1 MDITRKNFEDINTV
15 EDISMN
21 NLNTTVA
28 NVIDN
33 DMLYILS
40 ILEQIDKTVGKTF
53 GPHSGYVASELI
65 SKRTNVREMKYTK
78 DGQSTLEAMNFQIPT
93 DLMIA
98 NEVTK
103 LTLAIKAKSGDGS
116 TTAVRLLYNLV
127 KSSARD
133 IRDHIENIYDYR
145 ITTPKVIKLLLD
157 LIKEEVENSK
167 VKSTNYDDIRQIGY
181 ISLNCDDD
189 LVKPIEELT
198 EHLKSEKTP
207 LDENF
212 LLMSSVSNEIEE
224 TKLIKRPGYRL
235 SVKEF
240 SLDKLV
246 REVEDVKL
254 IFIPN
259 VIDLKLQ
266 IIIEELHNF
275 AQTNAFKNKAGKA
288 QKIIYVVS
296 EIDPTVIDLLNK
308 HANTLWETQLRNG
321 ETDENKRHDVLNYD
335 FIELDSL
342 REFTKDKREDLCL
355 LLNTQ
360 EIYLNDY
367 IELRHEVPEYEDENG
382 NIIKGDK
389 YDNINNRNLWKFKM
403 LATEKE
409 IVKDDGTKVKVT
421 ERDHDSIK
429 RDFIKALSTQMLNS
443 TSVNISY
450 TSGDDSLSV
459 TLNEEVTPTNQFL
472 NHLEKLSKVAAAE
485 DKVAANRAK
494 VRLNNLNNKYFLIE
508 IAANGADTARLNM
521 AYRDACM
528 AINSSVRS
536 GFHMGGSVSI
546 YFAVLRVENKVRTL
560 LQNARTERDKI
571 KYETGMFILSKLR
584 ESYINIIR
592 GLVPKNI
599 SNNVTDLFT
608 SGYIDISTF
617 KFGDT
622 VVISPVETDIE
633 TIKGALA
640 LFSSFFSSLAIE
652 FSDANSALHAQNIT
666 DQVKKKLNE
675 REKRNLSVTEETEEV
690 EEKSEEEIF
699 AEKQFAQAEKEMN
712 ERKASMLPLSMANNV
727 RPLNEDFA
735 PRRDKTDYINSIV
748 DRYKPKQLGENVTI
762 EGYDGSLDELSRD
775 IEYEKEKQAE
785 KRRRIAALNQ
795 AMITG
800 GNNGFKR

>member
-1 MDITRKNFEDINTV
+1 MDLTKRNFEDIDTM
-15 EDISMN
+15 EDTS
-21 NLNTTVA
+21 LNDLNVTVA

-40 ILEQIDKTVGKTF
+40 ILEQIDRIVGKTF
-53 GPHSGYVASELI
+53 GPYSGYVASELVN
-65 SKRTNVREMKYTK
+65 KRTNVSEMRYTK
-78 DGQSTLEAMNFQIPT
+78 DGQSTLEAMNFHIPT

-103 LTLAIKAKSGDGS
+103 LTLAIKGKSGDGS

-127 KSSARD
+127 KSSAKD
-133 IRDHIENIYDYR
+133 IRDHINNIYDYR

-167 VKSTNYDDIRQIGY
+167 VKSTKYEDLRQIGY

-198 EHLKSEKTP
+198 DHLKESKTP

-212 LLMSSVSNEIEE
+212 LLMSSVSNDIKE

-240 SLDKLV
+240 MLDRNV
-246 REVEDVKL
+246 REMEDVKL
-254 IFIPN
+254 VFIPN

-266 IIIEELHNF
+266 NVIMELHNF
-275 AQTNAFKNKAGKA
+275 ATTNAFKNKAGKP
-288 QKIIYVVS
+288 QKIVYVVS
-296 EIDPTVIDLLNK
+296 EIDQTVVDLLNR
-308 HANTLWETQLRNG
+308 HANSLWESRIRNG
-321 ETDENKRHDVLNYD
+321 ETDESKRKDLLNYD

-367 IELRHEVPEYEDENG
+367 IELRHDIPEFKDEFG
-382 NIIKGDK
+382 NIVKGDK
-389 YDNINNRNLWKFKM
+389 YDNANNRNLWKFKM

-409 IVKDDGTKVKVT
+409 VTKENGEKETIV
-421 ERDHDSIK
+421 ERDHETIR
-429 RDFIKALSTQMLNS
+429 RDFLKALSTQLVNS
-443 TSVNISY
+443 VSVNISH

-459 TLNEEVTPTNQFL
+459 TLCEDSTPTGQFL
-472 NHLEKLSKVAAAE
+472 NHLDKLAKLAE
-485 DKVAANRAK
+485 SEDRDVSNRAK
-494 VRLNNLNNKYFLIE
+494 VRLQNLNNKYFLIE
-508 IAANGADTARLNM
+508 IAANGADTARLGT

-546 YFAVLRVENKVRTL
+546 YFAVLRVENRIRAMIN
-560 LQNARTERDKI
+560 NAKTEREKI
-571 KYETGMFILSKLR
+571 KYETALYILSKLR
-584 ESYINIIR
+584 DSYINIIR
-592 GLVPKNI
+592 GLVPKNH
-599 SNNVTDLFT
+599 SKNVTDLFT

-666 DQVKKKLNE
+666 NQVKKKLDDRLFNKGDINDKEDNKEKTPEEEFVERQFSEAE
-675 REKRNLSVTEETEEV
+675 RE
-690 EEKSEEEIF
+690 
-699 AEKQFAQAEKEMN
+699 MN
-712 ERKASMLPLSMANNV
+712 NRKASMLPLSMANNV

-735 PRRDKTDYINSIV
+735 PRRDKSEYIESIV
-748 DRYKPKQLGENVTI
+748 NRYKPKQLGENVTI
-762 EGYDGSLDELSRD
+762 QGYDGTLDELSRD
-775 IEYEKEKQAE
+775 IEYQKEKEAE
-785 KRRRIAALNQ
+785 KKRRIAALNQ

-800 GNNGFKR
+800 GNNNFRR

>member
-1 MDITRKNFEDINTV
+1 MDLIKRNFEDINTE
-15 EDISMN
+15 EDVSLN

-53 GPHSGYVASELI
+53 GPYSGYVASELI
-65 SKRTNVREMKYTK
+65 SKRTNVREMRYTK

-103 LTLAIKAKSGDGS
+103 LTLAIKNKSGDGS

-127 KSSARD
+127 KSSAKD
-133 IRDHIENIYDYR
+133 IRDHINNIYDYR

-157 LIKEEVENSK
+157 LIKDEVENSK

-198 EHLKSEKTP
+198 DHLRESNTP

-212 LLMSSVSNEIEE
+212 LLMSSVSNDIKE

-240 SLDKLV
+240 MLDRNV
-246 REVEDVKL
+246 REMEDVKL

-259 VIDLKLQ
+259 LIDLKLQ
-266 IIIEELHNF
+266 NVIMELHNF
-275 AQTNAFKNKAGKA
+275 ATTNAFKNKSGKP

-296 EIDPTVIDLLNK
+296 EIEQNVVDLLNK
-308 HANTLWETQLRNG
+308 HANSLWENRIRNG
-321 ETDENKRHDVLNYD
+321 ETDESKRKDLLNYD

-367 IELRHEVPEYEDENG
+367 IELRHDVPEYKDENG

-389 YDNINNRNLWKFKM
+389 YDNVNNRNLWKFKM

-409 IVKDDGTKVKVT
+409 ITNDKGEKETVM
-421 ERDHDSIK
+421 ERDHETVR
-429 RDFIKALSTQMLNS
+429 RDFLKALSTQLLNS
-443 TSVNISY
+443 TSVNISH
-450 TSGDDSLSV
+450 TTGDDSLSV
-459 TLNEEVTPTNQFL
+459 TLVDEVNPTGQFL
-472 NHLEKLSKVAAAE
+472 NHLEKLSKLADSE
-485 DKVAANRAK
+485 DREVSSRAK
-494 VRLNNLNNKYFLIE
+494 VRLQNLNNKYFLIE
-508 IAANGADTARLNM
+508 IAANGADTARLGT

-546 YFAVLRVENKVRTL
+546 YFSVLRVENKIRNMIN
-560 LQNARTERDKI
+560 NARNERERI
-571 KYETGMFILSKLR
+571 KYETGLYILSKLR
-584 ESYINIIR
+584 DSYINIIR
-592 GLVPKNI
+592 GLVPRNQ
-599 SNNVTDLFT
+599 SRNVTDLFT

-652 FSDANSALHAQNIT
+652 FSDANSALHAKNIT
-666 DQVKKKLNE
+666 EQVKKKLND
-675 REKRNLSVTEETEEV
+675 RLSNSSKIEEDKDIV
-690 EEKSEEEIF
+690 KSPEEEF
-699 AEKQFAQAEKEMN
+699 VEKQFAEAEHEMN

-735 PRRDKTDYINSIV
+735 PRRDKTEYIESIV

-762 EGYDGSLDELSRD
+762 EGYDGTLDELSRD
-775 IEYEKEKQAE
+775 IEYQKEKEAE
-785 KRRRIAALNQ
+785 KKRRIAALNQ

-800 GNNGFKR
+800 GNNNFRR

>member
-1 MDITRKNFEDINTV
+1 MDLTKRNFEDIDTV
-15 EDISMN
+15 EDTSMN
-21 NLNTTVA
+21 DLNTTVA

-65 SKRTNVREMKYTK
+65 SKRTNVSEMRYTK
-78 DGQSTLEAMNFQIPT
+78 DGQSTLEAMNFHIPT

-103 LTLAIKAKSGDGS
+103 LTLAIKGKSGDGS

-127 KSSARD
+127 KASAKD
-133 IRDHIENIYDYR
+133 IRDHINNIYDYR

-157 LIKEEVENSK
+157 LVREEVESSK

-198 EHLKSEKTP
+198 EHLKESKIP

-212 LLMSSVSNEIEE
+212 LLMSAVSNDIKE

-240 SLDKLV
+240 ALDRNV
-246 REVEDVKL
+246 REMEDVKL
-254 IFIPN
+254 VFIPN
-259 VIDLKLQ
+259 LIDLKLQ
-266 IIIEELHNF
+266 NIIMELHNF
-275 AQTNAFKNKAGKA
+275 AQTNAFKNKAGKP

-296 EIDPTVIDLLNK
+296 EIEQTVVDLLNK
-308 HANTLWETQLRNG
+308 HANTLWENKVRGG
-321 ETDENKRHDVLNYD
+321 ETDDNKRHDVLNYD
-335 FIELDSL
+335 FIELDTL

-355 LLNTQ
+355 LLNSQ
-360 EIYLNDY
+360 EIYLHDF
-367 IELRHEVPEYEDENG
+367 IELRHDIPEYKDENG

-389 YDNINNRNLWKFKM
+389 YDNANNTNLWKFKM
-403 LATEKE
+403 LANEKE
-409 IVKDDGTKVKVT
+409 ITKEDGEKETII
-421 ERDHDSIK
+421 ERDHETIR
-429 RDFIKALSTQMLNS
+429 RDFLKALSTQVLN
-443 TSVNISY
+443 TTAVNISH
-450 TSGDDSLSV
+450 TTADDSLSL
-459 TLNEEVTPTNQFL
+459 TLVEEVEPTNQFL
-472 NHLEKLSKVAAAE
+472 NHLDKLAKLAEAE
-485 DKVAANRAK
+485 DSTVASRAK
-494 VRLNNLNNKYFLIE
+494 VRLQNLNNKYFLIE
-508 IAANGADTARLNM
+508 IAANGADTARLNT
-521 AYRDACM
+521 AYRDAVM
-528 AINSSVRS
+528 AINSSVRA

-560 LQNARTERDKI
+560 LQNARNDREKI
-571 KYETGMFILSKLR
+571 KFETGLYILSKLR
-584 ESYINIIR
+584 DSYINIIR
-592 GLVPKNI
+592 GLVPRN
-599 SNNVTDLFT
+599 SSSSVTDLFT

-622 VVISPVETDIE
+622 VVISPIETDIE

-666 DQVKKKLNE
+666 NQVIKKLEE
-675 REKRNLSVTEETEEV
+675 REKGNI
-690 EEKSEEEIF
+690 KSEEQSEEVV
-699 AEKQFAQAEKEMN
+699 AKTPEEEMVEKQFAEAEREMN

-735 PRRDKTDYINSIV
+735 PRRDKTEYINSIV
-748 DRYKPKQLGENVTI
+748 DKYKPKQLGENVTI
-762 EGYDGSLDELSRD
+762 QGYDGTLDELSRD
-775 IEYEKEKQAE
+775 IEYEKRKQAE
-785 KRRRIAALNQ
+785 KKQRIAALNQ

-800 GNNGFKR
+800 GNNNFRR